1 MWVDLAVPARLAS
14 VLGVEDLAAAA
25 AAGQLV
31 LSHQAAVKSYQ
42 GGMKHPRKKMLFGY
56 QARWY

>member
-25 AAGQLV
+25 AGRLV

-42 GGMKHPRKKMLFGY
+42 GGMKHPRKKMHFGY
-56 QARWY
+56 QAKWH